1 MRFAPSDRQREI
13 RQRFERLF
21 TDELAPAIRRTSG
34 REVGRPLSAEDGRA
48 RRLMWEAMLDLGA
61 VRLGLPA
68 AHGGEEAGL
77 SGSIVVAELAG
88 AALYQSPLPDTLF
101 AADLLREAGPAGAPG
116 LERIAGG
123 ATVAVAA
130 RDRGDR
136 TLTVPAP
143 LPADGAVATTR
154 RFVPFAPD
162 VGHLLLAGTTPGGLR
177 CALVPRDTPGVTAI
191 RHEDIAEGDLY
202 TVCFDPSAGTADDWI
217 GRPGALEDAWAT
229 AVSAARIRHAAYLVG
244 LAQGALDLTVAYA
257 RERRQFGQPIGRFQ
271 SLAFRLASAATE
283 VEAARLLTHHAAW
296 LADSGGD
303 ATMSGLEAVATAGD
317 TARRVAAEAVQ
328 IHGAVGMTD
337 DCDAQLFYRRAA
349 VDSVLLGSPARH
361 RREAARFLRDQPSGP
376 AVCLDRATA

>member
-21 TDELAPAIRRTSG
+21 TDELVPAIRRTGG
-34 REVGRPLSAEDGRA
+34 RQVGGPLTEHDVRA
-48 RRLMWEAMLDLGA
+48 RRLMWEAMVDLGA

-68 AHGGEEAGL
+68 AHGGEDAGL
-77 SGSIVVAELAG
+77 SGAVVLAELAG
-88 AALYQSPLPDTLF
+88 AALYQSPLLDTLF
-101 AADLLREAGPAGAPG
+101 AADLLRGAGPAGARG
-116 LERIAGG
+116 LDRIAEG

-136 TLTVPAP
+136 TLTEPAP
-143 LPADGAVATTR
+143 MPADGTVEMTR
-154 RFVPFAPD
+154 RYVPFAAD
-162 VGHLLLAGTTPGGLR
+162 VDLLLVAGTTPNGLR
-177 CALVPRDTPGVTAI
+177 CGLIPRDDAAVTVT

-202 TVCFDPSAGTADDWI
+202 TVDFDPVVGATGDWI
-217 GRPGALEDAWAT
+217 GTPGALADAWAA
-229 AVSAARIRHAAYLVG
+229 AVSAARIRHAAHLVG
-244 LAQGALDLTVAYA
+244 LAQGALDLTVSYA

-271 SLAFRLASAATE
+271 SLAFRLATAATD

-349 VDSVLLGSPARH
+349 IDAAFLGSPARH
-361 RREAARFLRDQPSGP
+361 RREAARFLREQPSAP